1 MNVESLIRM
10 AVNTFMRVVMRR
22 GMNAGIDRI
31 ARRGKPSEQMTPEER
46 RRAGQARRSAQ
57 RMRQAIRMIR
67 RFGR

>member
-22 GMNAGIDRI
+22 GINAGIDRI
-31 ARRGKPSEQMTPEER
+31 ARRGKPPEQMTPEER

>member
-31 ARRGKPSEQMTPEER
+31 ARRGKPPGQMTPEER